1 MENFET
7 VYIFTNIGMPE
18 LIKIGYT
25 AKDVKER
32 ARELYTTGVPHP
44 FDIYFAGLV
53 PNGRYTESLIHK
65 LFDEYRE
72 TTNREFFR
80 MSAEKAKIGLLIA
93 DPIDITPKDEEYLTP
108 EELSENH
115 KYERKRLSN
124 FTFQQANIQLG
135 SLLHF
140 AKDPSITCVVY
151 SENTVM
157 YNGQIIT
164 LTEAARKTGLITHKE
179 IQGPKYWIYE
189 NESLAERRKRIQ
201 GL

>member
-1 MENFET
+1 MENLET
-7 VYIFTNIGMPE
+7 VYIFTNIGMPD

-25 AKDVKER
+25 TKDVKER

-80 MSAEKAKIGLLIA
+80 MSPEKAKLGLLIA
-93 DPIDITPKDEEYLTP
+93 NPVDITPRDEEYLTP
-108 EELSENH
+108 EELSVNYL
-115 KYERKRLSN
+115 YERKRLSN
-124 FTFQQANIQLG
+124 FTFQQADIEFG
-135 SLLHF
+135 TLLYF
-140 AKDPSITCVVY
+140 AKDPSITCIVY
-151 SENTVM
+151 SDNTVM
-157 YNGQIIT
+157 FDGRIIT
-164 LTEAARKTGLITHKE
+164 LTEAARRTGLITHKE
-179 IQGPKYWIYE
+179 IQGPKYWMYE
-189 NESLAERRKRIQ
+189 NETLAERRKRIQ